1 MATDAETGPMDTTD
15 GVVAA
20 EPRPIETTDEVVA
33 GGPRAAEPRA
43 TETTDEVVTTKP
55 QPETT
60 DEVVTTKPQPETTD
74 EVVTTETRPTDKND
88 EVVETKTRPTSDEI
102 SETDTRPTDTSA
114 EVEQPEKR
122 PDLVWDAEARGLCV
136 RVYGDGS
143 KSFIFMYRTDDRQ
156 RFFRIGNTPM
166 WSLEAARERAKE
178 LRAVV
183 DQGRDP
189 ASYNRE
195 RGSVGPVENIIRYIA
210 EHVRSQP

>member
-1 MATDAETGPMDTTD
+1 MATDTNDEVVDAETGPT
-15 GVVAA
+15 
-20 EPRPIETTDEVVA
+20 ETTDEVVA
-33 GGPRAAEPRA
+33 AQSRPTEPTGEGVGTESRP
-43 TETTDEVVTTKP
+43 TETTGELVTTGP
-55 QPETT
+55 TETT
-60 DEVVTTKPQPETTD
+60 G

-102 SETDTRPTDTSA
+102 GENDTRPTDTSA
-114 EVEQPEKR
+114 EAEQTERR

-143 KSFIFMYRTDDRQ
+143 KSFIFIYRTDDRQ
-156 RFFRIGNTPM
+156 RFLRIGNTPM

-189 ASYNRE
+189 ARYNRE
-195 RGSVGPVENIIRYIA
+195 RGSVAPVENIIRYIA
-210 EHVRSQP
+210 EHLGSQP

>member
-1 MATDAETGPMDTTD
+1 MATDVETGPTDTTD

-33 GGPRAAEPRA
+33 GEPRAAEPRA
-43 TETTDEVVTTKP
+43 T
-55 QPETT
+55 ETT

-114 EVEQPEKR
+114 EAEQTERR

-143 KSFIFMYRTDDRQ
+143 KSFIFAYRTDERQ
-156 RFFRIGNTPM
+156 RFLRIGNTPM

-210 EHVRSQP
+210 EHLRSQP

>member
-1 MATDAETGPMDTTD
+1 MATDAETGPTDTTD

-43 TETTDEVVTTKP
+43 TETI
-55 QPETT
+55 

-102 SETDTRPTDTSA
+102 AEIDARPTDTGA
-114 EVEQPEKR
+114 EAEQTERR

-143 KSFIFMYRTDDRQ
+143 KSFIFMYRSDDRQ
-156 RFFRIGNTPM
+156 RFLRIGNTPM

-178 LRAVV
+178 LRALV

-195 RGSVGPVENIIRYIA
+195 RGSVRPVENIIRYIA
-210 EHVRSQP
+210 EHLRSQP

>member
-1 MATDAETGPMDTTD
+1 MATDTNDEVVDAETGPT
-15 GVVAA
+15 
-20 EPRPIETTDEVVA
+20 ETTDEVVA
-33 GGPRAAEPRA
+33 AQSRP
-43 TETTDEVVTTKP
+43 TETTDEVVTTEP
-55 QPETT
+55 GPTETT
-60 DEVVTTKPQPETTD
+60 G
-74 EVVTTETRPTDKND
+74 EVVTTEPRPTDTND

-102 SETDTRPTDTSA
+102 SETDARPTDTSA
-114 EVEQPEKR
+114 EAEQTERR

-136 RVYGDGS
+136 RVYRDGS
-143 KSFIFMYRTDDRQ
+143 KLFIFMYRTDDRQ
-156 RFFRIGNTPM
+156 RFLRIGKTPI

-210 EHVRSQP
+210 EHLRSQP

>member
-1 MATDAETGPMDTTD
+1 MATDTNDEVVDAETGPT
-15 GVVAA
+15 
-20 EPRPIETTDEVVA
+20 ETTDEVVA
-33 GGPRAAEPRA
+33 AQSRP
-43 TETTDEVVTTKP
+43 TETTDEVVTTEP
-55 QPETT
+55 GPTETT
-60 DEVVTTKPQPETTD
+60 G
-74 EVVTTETRPTDKND
+74 EVVTTEPRPTDTND

-102 SETDTRPTDTSA
+102 SETDARPTDTSA
-114 EVEQPEKR
+114 EAEQTERR

-143 KSFIFMYRTDDRQ
+143 KLFIFMYRTDDRQ
-156 RFFRIGNTPM
+156 RFLRIGKTPI

-210 EHVRSQP
+210 EHLRSQP

>member
-33 GGPRAAEPRA
+33 GGPLAAEPRA
-43 TETTDEVVTTKP
+43 T
-55 QPETT
+55 ETT

-88 EVVETKTRPTSDEI
+88 EVVETKTRPTSDKI

-114 EVEQPEKR
+114 EAEQTERR

-136 RVYGDGS
+136 RVYGDDS

-156 RFFRIGNTPM
+156 RFLRIGNTPM
-166 WSLEAARERAKE
+166 CSLEAARERAKE

-210 EHVRSQP
+210 EHLHSQP